1 MVQSKL
7 GLLANHSLP
16 ATRDFKA
23 TAKII
28 QTAVRRCSLPLPAL
42 GSAAN
47 ICSPPCILAPV
58 SVCVLRFEGSKKSH
72 EVIQVLAAER
82 ASESGHIGPAV
93 HDPNDGFVTGEPVSD
108 SGKIRAAMTAV
119 SINHQNLH
127 AIHYCVSA
135 VHIHEA
141 TGHCCSGFA

>member
-1 MVQSKL
+1 M
-7 GLLANHSLP
+7 LL
-16 ATRDFKA
+16 T
-23 TAKII
+23 TASF
-28 QTAVRRCSLPLPAL
+28 RFRCEYLF
-42 GSAAN
+42 
-47 ICSPPCILAPV
+47 PPCILAPV